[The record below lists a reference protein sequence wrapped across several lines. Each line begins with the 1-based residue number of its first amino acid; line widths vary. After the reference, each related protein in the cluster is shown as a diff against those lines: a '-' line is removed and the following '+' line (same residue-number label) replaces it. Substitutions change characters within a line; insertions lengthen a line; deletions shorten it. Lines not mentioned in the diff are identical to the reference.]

1 MRTKQAASLAN
12 LAYAKVKQQ
21 IIFHEIKAGQT
32 VDELSLARQLDLTR
46 TPVREAVQRL
56 AQEGLLRIIPRKGTI
71 VAELSLDMVRQVFEA
86 RTPCEAQIVRLAA
99 LRAEAADIEMMESSL
114 ADVDRL
120 IDQRR
125 FRELL
130 EADERFHMCVAAA
143 AKNQLLRE
151 MFVKVYGLG
160 VRFWYLTLP
169 QRPGEEIKEEM
180 RLHREVVEAIKKRDP
195 DLAAEAI
202 LTLVASFPDR
212 VAHVLRQA
220 IPIST

>member
-1 MRTKQAASLAN
+1 MPPKEAASLAN
-12 LAYAKVKQQ
+12 LAYAKVKKR
-21 IIFHEIKAGQT
+21 IIFQEIKGGQT
-32 VDELSLARQLDLTR
+32 IDEMSLARQLDLGR

-86 RTPCEAQIVRLAA
+86 RSPCEVQIVRLAA
-99 LRAEAADIEMMESSL
+99 MRAEPSDIELMGASL
-114 ADVDRL
+114 ADVGRL

-130 EADERFHMCVAAA
+130 ETDERFHMAVAAA

-169 QRPGEEIKEEM
+169 QRPAREIKEEM
-180 RLHREVVEAIKKRDP
+180 RLHREVYEAIRKRDP

-202 LTLVASFPDR
+202 QALVVGFPDR
-212 VAHVLRQA
+212 VADVIRQA
-220 IPIST
+220 ISV